1 MTRLIDLS
9 GRVAL
14 VTGAGSGIGRA
25 CAEALAA
32 SGAEVVV
39 GDRAIVAAADVVE
52 AISQSGGTARAVEL
66 DVADWEQCVAVAEHS
81 AADVEILVNCAATW
95 KVGRFLDTDPAA
107 WERDLSVTL
116 GGTLNV
122 TRALLPAMV
131 HRRQGSI
138 VSVSSDAGRVGQRG
152 QVLYSAA
159 KAGVIG
165 LTKSLAVE
173 VGQFGVR
180 VNCVAPGLTRTPGS
194 EAFIDSIGVD
204 KLRSQYP
211 LGRLGEPSD
220 IADAVLFFASD
231 LSSWVTGQVLSVSGG
246 YTTVG

>member
-1 MTRLIDLS
+1 MTRHIDLG
-9 GRVAL
+9 GRTAF

-25 CAEALAA
+25 CAEALVACGA
-32 SGAEVVV
+32 SVVV
-39 GDRAIVAAADVVE
+39 ADRDVVAAAETVA
-52 AISQSGGTARAVEL
+52 AISASGGSARAVEL
-66 DVADWEQCVAVAEHS
+66 DVTDWEQCQAVAEQS
-81 AADVEILVNCAATW
+81 AGDVEILVNCAATW
-95 KVGRFLDTDPAA
+95 KVGRFLDTDPTA

-122 TRALLPAMV
+122 TRAVLPGMV
-131 HRRQGSI
+131 TRAKGSVVNI
-138 VSVSSDAGRVGQRG
+138 SSDAGRVGQRG
-152 QVLYSAA
+152 QVTYSAA

-165 LTKSLAVE
+165 LTKSLALE

-194 EAFIDSIGVD
+194 VAFIDAFGVD
-204 KLRSQYP
+204 KLRAQYP

-246 YTTVG
+246 YTTAG